1 MPPKRADHLARMA
14 AGAKKREKGDMLS
27 GIRAAAEEHE
37 RTDGRVDARRGMATT
52 VFTVESL
59 GLKSTKTRDA
69 VKRRGIGSGGAHRQ
83 GVTTVLAAEASYDV
97 ERRVRDARRPLMS
110 EPRGYVER
118 TPEMFHDDAR
128 SLGLMPA
135 RPKWDYELK
144 RGKLHARER
153 KAFVKWLRH
162 AKEAMIEAGGYA
174 PAFEQNIEVWRQL
187 WRVLERSDVAVVVVD
202 ARNPMLHL
210 PPALYAHVT
219 RRLRKPLVVV
229 LNKTDAV
236 PMRAID
242 GWAEHLLAT
251 LPGIDAVVGF
261 SSRDEAPPDER
272 FWERKNKNCDERED
286 ASTRMH
292 RPSTIPIGR
301 DALLKVCHELARTGK
316 RHAAEEDDPED
327 EEHAENAAEN
337 DEEDEEDEEA
347 GDKEVEESVR
357 QALNEER
364 EELERVKSEGRIMI
378 GLVGHPNV
386 GKSSMVNSILRRKAV
401 SVKATPGHTKTLQ
414 TLILDDATCLCDS
427 PGLVFPRVDVSP
439 AEQIIGNLIPHPVVR
454 EPFSAIRWLAEAKLV
469 GAARWEAI
477 QRKFSGSSDGKL
489 AALLAVPLHA
499 VLKVRPVR
507 EYDPEILE
515 LLNNE
520 DLTEDEL
527 PWSPLSFCH
536 AYGGMR
542 GFKRARGVDV
552 QRAGQA
558 VLAMIYEGKIPYA
571 IPPPEGDP
579 VKRARVVVA
588 ETDDD
593 SDDDVHAEDEDETD
607 DDEVVATRSGFAAL
621 ALDSDEETAAR
632 QYAYGSDEDESGMF
646 ISMSDMLAP
655 EDLKESRRGT
665 RGRRAM

>member
-14 AGAKKREKGDMLS
+14 AGAQKREKGDMLS
-27 GIRAAAEEHE
+27 GIRAAAEEHA

-59 GLKSTKTRDA
+59 GLKSTKTRESA
-69 VKRRGIGSGGAHRQ
+69 KRRGIGSGGAHRR

-128 SLGLMPA
+128 SLELMPA

-153 KAFVKWLRH
+153 KAFVQWLRR

-242 GWAEHLLAT
+242 GWAEHLLST

-261 SSRDEAPPDER
+261 SSRDEAPADER

-301 DALLKVCHELARTGK
+301 DALLKVCHELAHTGK
-316 RHAAEEDDPED
+316 RHAAEEDDGED
-327 EEHAENAAEN
+327 DTENAAEN
-337 DEEDEEDEEA
+337 EEEDEEDEEA
-347 GDKEVEESVR
+347 GDKEAEESVR
-357 QALNEER
+357 QALNDER
-364 EELERVKSEGRIMI
+364 EELERAKSEGRIMI

-414 TLILDDATCLCDS
+414 TLILDDTTCLCDS

-489 AALLAVPLHA
+489 AASLAVPLHA
-499 VLKVRPVR
+499 VLKVRPVT
-507 EYDPEILE
+507 EFDPEILE

-542 GFKRARGVDV
+542 GFTRARGVDV

-571 IPPPEGDP
+571 IPPPEGEP
-579 VKRARVVVA
+579 VKRVKVVVA

-593 SDDDVHAEDEDETD
+593 DDSDDVAADDETD

-621 ALDSDEETAAR
+621 AVDSDEETAAR
-632 QYAYGSDEDESGMF
+632 QYAYSSDDESGMF
-646 ISMSDMLAP
+646 ISMSDMLTP
-655 EDLKESRRGT
+655 EDLKESRRGE
-665 RGRRAM
+665 RRR

>member
-1 MPPKRADHLARMA
+1 
-14 AGAKKREKGDMLS
+14 
-27 GIRAAAEEHE
+27 
-37 RTDGRVDARRGMATT
+37 
-52 VFTVESL
+52 
-59 GLKSTKTRDA
+59 
-69 VKRRGIGSGGAHRQ
+69 
-83 GVTTVLAAEASYDV
+83 
-97 ERRVRDARRPLMS
+97 
-110 EPRGYVER
+110 
-118 TPEMFHDDAR
+118 
-128 SLGLMPA
+128 
-135 RPKWDYELK
+135 
-144 RGKLHARER
+144 
-153 KAFVKWLRH
+153 
-162 AKEAMIEAGGYA
+162 
-174 PAFEQNIEVWRQL
+174 
-187 WRVLERSDVAVVVVD
+187 
-202 ARNPMLHL
+202 
-210 PPALYAHVT
+210 
-219 RRLRKPLVVV
+219 
-229 LNKTDAV
+229 
-236 PMRAID
+236 
-242 GWAEHLLAT
+242 
-251 LPGIDAVVGF
+251 
-261 SSRDEAPPDER
+261 
-272 FWERKNKNCDERED
+272 
-286 ASTRMH
+286 
-292 RPSTIPIGR
+292 
-301 DALLKVCHELARTGK
+301 
-316 RHAAEEDDPED
+316 
-327 EEHAENAAEN
+327 
-337 DEEDEEDEEA
+337 
-347 GDKEVEESVR
+347 
-357 QALNEER
+357 
-364 EELERVKSEGRIMI
+364 
-378 GLVGHPNV
+378 
-386 GKSSMVNSILRRKAV
+386 
-401 SVKATPGHTKTLQ
+401 
-414 TLILDDATCLCDS
+414 
-427 PGLVFPRVDVSP
+427 
-439 AEQIIGNLIPHPVVR
+439 VVR

-469 GAARWEAI
+469 GAARLEAI

-632 QYAYGSDEDESGMF
+632 QYAYSSDEDESGMF